1 MVIQVELHTSI
12 QIQTLQGPVCCLPLT
27 LAEDATVAD
36 VLRELQISLA
46 PEHLLLVVNR
56 QIVEPD
62 YSLKDG
68 DKLDLI
74 PAMSG
79 GNIPI

>member
-1 MVIQVELHTSI
+1 LVIQVELHTSI
-12 QIQTLQGPVCCLPLT
+12 QIQTPQGPVCCLPLV
-27 LAEDATVAD
+27 LAENATVAD
-36 VLRELQISLA
+36 VLRELNIDLA

-56 QIVEPD
+56 QIVEAD
-62 YSLKDG
+62 TCLKGG

-79 GNIPI
+79 GTSLI